1 MRVRF
6 RLGASLKS
14 GESSS
19 RPKSR
24 TPVAPSRAQ
33 EGEIP
38 IPERYQA
45 YSQAV
50 EEELKAVFE
59 SRQGFLYDVLRY
71 HLGWVDQQGQPEPGA
86 TPLHFQAAVALA
98 ACDSLGGGFH
108 NALPAAAS
116 VELVYN
122 FTMVHSDVQSGRAEA
137 GDRPSIWWVWG
148 PAQAINAGD
157 GLHALGRTTMMR
169 LDQRGVP
176 SERVLSAVRSLDR
189 ACLTLCEGQYMDLE
203 FQDQLMVSSAA
214 YLDMVGRKA
223 GALTGCAAESG
234 ALAAGAND
242 EVCSTLRDV
251 GRGLGAGWQIARD
264 INDLWGERGDGMTP
278 SNVLNKKKSLPL
290 IHTLENGSVSVKREL
305 GSIYMKRVLEPED
318 ARRLIAILEEADA
331 RTQAERKAR
340 ELVEQ
345 ALDAA
350 AGTGVPQE
358 EQMHLRQLGEWALE
372 GAR

>member
-1 MRVRF
+1 M
-6 RLGASLKS
+6 
-14 GESSS
+14 
-19 RPKSR
+19 
-24 TPVAPSRAQ
+24 
-33 EGEIP
+33 
-38 IPERYQA
+38 
-45 YSQAV
+45 
-50 EEELKAVFE
+50 FE
-59 SRQGFLYDVLRY
+59 SRQGFLYNVLRY

-98 ACDSLGGGFH
+98 ICHSLGGDFH

-122 FTMVHSDVQSGRAEA
+122 FTLVHSDVQSGRAEA

-169 LDQRGVP
+169 LAQRGVE

-203 FQDQLMVSSAA
+203 FQDQIMVTSKA

-234 ALAAGAND
+234 ALAAGVSD
-242 EVCSTLRDV
+242 SVCSTLRDV
-251 GRGLGAGWQIARD
+251 GRDLGSGWQIARD

-318 ARRLIAILEEADA
+318 AHRLIAILEEADA

-350 AGTGVPQE
+350 AGTGVPRE
-358 EQMHLRQLGEWALE
+358 EQMHLRKLGEWALE
-372 GAR
+372 GAC